1 MMGSKTRVA
10 AAALSISAAAGAAWI
25 ASEGDGPK
33 SVSKSGEVLLHPYVP
48 TQGDVPTIGH
58 GSTHYEDGRR
68 VSLADLPITRKRAVE
83 LALGELDRTYAQCV
97 RSSLGQT
104 LVNQT
109 EFDKAADF
117 SGQYGCTAWRGSSM
131 LIETK
136 AGNYPAACRA
146 YLNYKFMTSVRREG
160 PGWVD
165 YQWDKA
171 GKPTR
176 WRFDC
181 STPGN
186 KVCRGVWTRQLTRY
200 NACMEAQP

>member
-1 MMGSKTRVA
+1 MMNNKTRVA
-10 AAALSISAAAGAAWI
+10 AAALSLSAAAGTAWI

-33 SVSKSGEVLLHPYVP
+33 SVSPSGEVLLHPYVP

-58 GSTHYEDGRR
+58 GSTRYEDGRR
-68 VSLADLPITRKRAVE
+68 VTLADPPITRRRAVE

-97 RSSLGQT
+97 RDSLGQT
-104 LVNQT
+104 SMNQT

-117 SGQYGCTAWRGSSM
+117 AGQYGCGAWRGSSM
-131 LIETK
+131 LAKTK
-136 AGNYPAACRA
+136 AGDYLGACRA
-146 YLNYKFMTSVRREG
+146 YLGYRFMTSGRREG
-160 PGWVD
+160 PSWVA
-165 YQWDKA
+165 YQRDKA

-186 KVCRGVWTRQLTRY
+186 KICAGVWTRQLARH
-200 NACMEAQP
+200 NACMESQP

>member
-1 MMGSKTRVA
+1 MLNKTRVA

-25 ASEGDGPK
+25 ASEGF
-33 SVSKSGEVLLHPYVP
+33 SAAPYIP

-68 VSLADLPITRKRAVE
+68 VTLGDPPITRQRAAE
-83 LALGELDRTYAQCV
+83 LALGELDLTYAKCV
-97 RSSLGQT
+97 RDSLGQT

-109 EFDKAADF
+109 EFDQASDF
-117 SGQYGCTAWRGSSM
+117 SGQYGCGAWRGSSM
-131 LIETK
+131 LIKIK
-136 AGNYPAACRA
+136 AGDYPGACRA
-146 YLNYKFMTSVRREG
+146 YLNYKFMTSARREG
-160 PGWVD
+160 PGWVA
-165 YQWDKA
+165 YQWDKT

-186 KVCRGVWTRQLTRY
+186 KVCRGVWTRQLGRY

>member
-1 MMGSKTRVA
+1 MMNNKTRVA
-10 AAALSISAAAGAAWI
+10 AATLSLSAAVGLGWI
-25 ASEGDGPK
+25 KSEGEGPK

-68 VSLADLPITRKRAVE
+68 VTLNDPPITRQRAAD
-83 LALGELDRTYAQCV
+83 LALGELDRTYARCV
-97 RSSLGQT
+97 RDSLGQT

-117 SGQYGCTAWRGSSM
+117 AGQYGCGAWRGSSM
-131 LIETK
+131 LAKTK
-136 AGNYPAACRA
+136 AGDYSGACLA
-146 YLNYKFMTSVRREG
+146 YLGYKFMTSARRESS
-160 PGWVD
+160 GWVT
-165 YQWDKA
+165 YQWNKA
-171 GKPTR
+171 GQPTR

-181 STPGN
+181 STPDN
-186 KVCRGVWTRQLTRY
+186 KVCGGVWTRQLRRY

>member
-1 MMGSKTRVA
+1 MMINKTRVA
-10 AAALSISAAAGAAWI
+10 AAALSLSAAAGAAWI

-48 TQGDVPTIGH
+48 TQGDVPTVGH

-68 VSLADLPITRKRAVE
+68 VTLEDPPITRQRAVE

-97 RSSLGQT
+97 RASLGQT

-117 SGQYGCTAWRGSSM
+117 AGQYGCSTWRGSSM
-131 LIETK
+131 LAKTK
-136 AGNYPAACRA
+136 AGDYGGACRA
-146 YLNYKFMTSVRREG
+146 YLGYKFMTSGHREG
-160 PGWVD
+160 PGWVA

-186 KVCRGVWTRQLTRY
+186 KVCGGVWTRQLARH
-200 NACMEAQP
+200 NACMESQP

>member
-1 MMGSKTRVA
+1 MMISKTRVA
-10 AAALSISAAAGAAWI
+10 AAALSLSAAAGAAWI

-33 SVSKSGEVLLHPYVP
+33 SVSQSGEVLLHPYVP

-58 GSTHYEDGRR
+58 GSTRYEDGRR
-68 VSLADLPITRKRAVE
+68 VTLADPPITRKRAVE

-97 RSSLGQT
+97 RDSLGQT

-109 EFDKAADF
+109 EFDNAADF
-117 SGQYGCTAWRGSSM
+117 AGQYGCGAWRGSSM
-131 LIETK
+131 LAKTK
-136 AGNYPAACRA
+136 ASDYPGACRA
-146 YLNYKFMTSVRREG
+146 YLGYKFMTSGRREG
-160 PGWVD
+160 PGWAA

-171 GKPTR
+171 GQATR

-186 KVCRGVWTRQLTRY
+186 RICAGVWTRQRERH
-200 NACMEAQP
+200 NACMESQS

>member
-1 MMGSKTRVA
+1 MSNIKTRVA

-186 KVCRGVWTRQLTRY
+186 RVCGGVWARQLGRY
-200 NACMEAQP
+200 NTCMGAQQ

>member
-1 MMGSKTRVA
+1 MMVNKTRVA
-10 AAALSISAAAGAAWI
+10 AAALSISAIAGSAWI
-25 ASEGDGPK
+25 AAEGDGPK
-33 SVSKSGEVLLHPYVP
+33 SVSKTGEVLLHPYVP

-68 VSLADLPITRKRAVE
+68 VTLADPPITRQRAKE
-83 LALGELDRTYAQCV
+83 LALGELDRTYAKCV
-97 RSSLGQT
+97 RDSLGQT

-109 EFDKAADF
+109 EFDQAADF

-131 LIETK
+131 LVKTK
-136 AGNYPAACRA
+136 AGDYPGACRA
-146 YLNYKFMTSVRREG
+146 YLNYKFMTSGRREG
-160 PGWVD
+160 AGWVA